1 MFMYGKASIAS
12 GAIATGALMA
22 AGMRMLTYVVAG
34 GFALVLVGITL
45 YRLATTKARR

>member
-1 MFMYGKASIAS
+1 MYGKMSIAG

-22 AGMRMLTYVVAG
+22 AGMRLMTYVVAG

-45 YRLATTKARR
+45 YRLATIKARK